1 MKILRERI
9 VRKIEL
15 RNRILTEYP
24 HVKARLKRVTNAPG
38 VSMARWRIRIDGAA
52 NAQEIQNINGW
63 AHAANILP
71 HEESH
76 AE

>member
-1 MKILRERI
+1 

-24 HVKARLKRVTNAPG
+24 HVKARLKRVTQAPG
-38 VSMARWRIRIDGAA
+38 ASLARWRIRIEGAA
-52 NAQEIQNINGW
+52 NAQEVQEINRW
-63 AHAANILP
+63 AQAANILP
-71 HEESH
+71 DIESH